1 MSEIEL
7 KFGVPPAR
15 AGVIDAALR
24 RAAGRRQSIESRYF
38 DSPDHRLA
46 EAGLSLRLRRSA
58 GLWEQTLKSPA
69 EGLGERLEETV
80 LRPGR
85 WGPGGPPVDLS
96 LHDGT
101 AAGKR
106 LRDVLTKGGTAPAG
120 LEPVHVCTVAR
131 RSIEIDAHGG
141 RVEVAFDRGEIHAG
155 AGLAPVCEV
164 EYELKGGEASA
175 LIAFGQDGVR
185 EHGLWL
191 CTLSKAA
198 RGDRLVRGETAGPP
212 VKAKPPTLDRGMS
225 GAGIFRAVLKACL
238 DQVQANAT
246 EIGEGHRTAESI
258 HQLRVGIR
266 RARTAWRELAPLC
279 PAAGPAWET
288 PLSDAFR
295 ALGAYR
301 DRNTVVASLQAR
313 LAESGS
319 PEPVL
324 SSGAG
329 EPPDPVEVVRA
340 ATFQCALLDAL
351 ALTLPGAD
359 DAGPPAR
366 NDALDFVES
375 RLDRLH
381 KHLKQA
387 AKRFEGSTP
396 DEQHQARKRLKR
408 LRYLGELTGSLYK
421 PERVE
426 RYLGRLSPAQDAL
439 GAHIDLMVG
448 LEMAR
453 TSAEAGDAQAWFNVG
468 WLTAQL
474 AVSAHSCRRA
484 LRRAAR
490 AEPFWRR

>member
-15 AGVIDAALR
+15 AGAIDTALR
-24 RAAGRRQSIESRYF
+24 RAEARRQTIESRYF
-38 DSPDHRLA
+38 DTPDHRLA
-46 EAGLSLRLRRSA
+46 QAGLSLRLRRSA
-58 GLWEQTLKSPA
+58 GLWEQTLKAPA

-85 WGPGGPPVDLS
+85 WGPGGPPVDLT

-101 AAGKR
+101 TAGKR
-106 LRDVLTKGGTAPAG
+106 LREVMAEGGTASAT

-131 RSIEIDAHGG
+131 RTIEIDAHGG

-155 AGLAPVCEV
+155 TGLAPVCEV
-164 EYELKGGEASA
+164 EYELKGGEAGA
-175 LIAFGQDGVR
+175 LVAFGKDGVR

-191 CTLSKAA
+191 STLSKAA
-198 RGDRLVRGETAGPP
+198 RGDRLARGETAGPP
-212 VKAKPPTLDRGMS
+212 VKAKPPVLDRGMS
-225 GAGIFRAVLKACL
+225 GAAIFRAVLKACL

-288 PLSDAFR
+288 PLIDAFR

-301 DRNTVVASLQAR
+301 DRNTVVAALQAR

-319 PEPVL
+319 PEPLL
-324 SSGAG
+324 SSDGS

-340 ATFQCALLDAL
+340 AAFQCALLDAL
-351 ALTLPGAD
+351 ALTLPGP
-359 DAGPPAR
+359 DAAGSAGR
-366 NDALDFVES
+366 NDALDFVAS

-381 KHLKQA
+381 KQLKRA
-387 AKRFEGSTP
+387 ARRFEESTP
-396 DEQHQARKRLKR
+396 TEQHQARKRLKR

-421 PERVE
+421 AERVE
-426 RYLGRLSPAQDAL
+426 RYLERLSPAQDAL

-453 TSAEAGDAQAWFNVG
+453 ASAESGDAQAWFNVG

-474 AVSAHSCRRA
+474 DVSSHGCRRA

-490 AEPFWRR
+490 AQPFWRR